1 MNSKHHEYASREKAM
16 RRALELASLS
26 PLYGENPQV
35 GAVLINDAGEII
47 AEGWHKGAGTPH
59 AEIDALK
66 NLAAKNL
73 TADGLTAVVTL
84 EPCNHTGKTGPCAQA
99 LIEAG
104 VKKVVFGTYDP
115 GKTEGGGR
123 FTLEE
128 AGVEVV
134 SDILRD
140 QCVQLIAPWFT
151 NKFET
156 RPYVV
161 IKWAASI
168 DGRTA
173 AADGTSKWITGTE
186 AREDVHARR
195 AASQPRRAGDRTGPT
210 SAGRRRAAS
219 QAILVGTNTVELDD
233 PELTARKADGSL
245 YETQP
250 LRVIVGE
257 RELNSGARVFNADAE
272 TVQYKTR
279 DLNSVM
285 QKLFERGIRQ
295 VFVEGGAQL
304 ESALIEADLAD
315 EFLIYVAPKLIGGPA
330 TAIREIGVSKIAD
343 SVDLEFIETKKLGA
357 DILIR
362 AIKKEN

>member
-1 MNSKHHEYASREKAM
+1 MNDNKFVAAM
-16 RRALELASLS
+16 SRALALAGNS

-84 EPCNHTGKTGPCAQA
+84 EPCNHTGKTGPCSQA

-104 VKKVVFGTYDP
+104 VKQVVFGTYDP

-128 AGVEVV
+128 AGVEVI
-134 SDILRD
+134 SDVLRD
-140 QCVQLIAPWFT
+140 ECVQLIAPWFT
-151 NKFET
+151 NKFKN

-161 IKWAASI
+161 IKWAASV

-173 AADGTSKWITGTE
+173 AADGTSKWITGAE
-186 AREDVHARR
+186 ARDDVH
-195 AASQPRRAGDRTGPT
+195 T
-210 SAGRRRAAS
+210 RRAAS
-219 QAILVGTNTVELDD
+219 QAILVGTNTVEIDD

-245 YETQP
+245 YDSQP
-250 LRVIVGE
+250 LRVIIGE
-257 RELNSGARVFNADAE
+257 RELNPDARVFNAAAE
-272 TVQYKTR
+272 TIQFKTH
-279 DLNSVM
+279 DLKSVM
-285 QKLFERGIRQ
+285 QPLFERGIRQ
-295 VFVEGGAQL
+295 VFVEGGAEI
-304 ESALIEADLAD
+304 ESALISQDLAD
-315 EFLIYVAPKLIGGPA
+315 EFLIYLAPKLIGGPA
-330 TAIREIGVSKIAD
+330 TAIREIGVSTISDA
-343 SVDLEFIETKKLGA
+343 VDLEFIETKKLGA

-362 AIKKEN
+362 AVKKEN

>member
-1 MNSKHHEYASREKAM
+1 MNNSAQEQAVLTAAM
-16 RRALELASLS
+16 LRALELAALS

-66 NLAAKNL
+66 NLAAKGL
-73 TADGLTAVVTL
+73 TAAGLTAVVTL
-84 EPCNHTGKTGPCAQA
+84 EPCNHTGKTGPCSQA
-99 LIEAG
+99 LIDAG

-115 GKTEGGGR
+115 GTAEGGGR

-128 AGVEVV
+128 AGIEVI

-140 QCVQLIAPWFT
+140 ECVQLIAPWFT
-151 NKFET
+151 NKFNK

-161 IKWAASI
+161 IKWASSV

-173 AADGTSKWITGTE
+173 ATDGSSKWITGAE
-186 AREDVHARR
+186 AREDVHA
-195 AASQPRRAGDRTGPT
+195 
-210 SAGRRRAAS
+210 RRAAS

-233 PELTARKADGSL
+233 PELTARKPDGSL

-250 LRVIVGE
+250 LRVVVGK
-257 RELNSGARVFNADAE
+257 RALKSNSRVFNSDSE
-272 TVQYKTR
+272 TVRFETH
-279 DLNSVM
+279 DLNDVM

-295 VFVEGGAQL
+295 VFVEGGAEIESQL
-304 ESALIEADLAD
+304 IALGLAD

-330 TAIREIGVSKIAD
+330 TAIRDIEVKSMDQA
-343 SVDLEFIETKKLGA
+343 VDLEFIEIKKLGA

-362 AIKKEN
+362 AINKEN

>member
-1 MNSKHHEYASREKAM
+1 MNNSAQEQAVLTAAM
-16 RRALELASLS
+16 LRALELAALS

-35 GAVLINDAGEII
+35 GAVIIDDDGEIV

-66 NLAAKNL
+66 NLAAKGLSAAN
-73 TADGLTAVVTL
+73 LTAVVTL
-84 EPCNHTGKTGPCAQA
+84 EPCNHTGKTGPCSQA

-128 AGVEVV
+128 AGIEVI

-140 QCVQLIAPWFT
+140 DCARLIAPWFT
-151 NKFET
+151 NKFEQ

-161 IKWAASI
+161 IKWAASV

-173 AADGTSKWITGTE
+173 AADGTSKWITGAD

-195 AASQPRRAGDRTGPT
+195 AASQ
-210 SAGRRRAAS
+210 
-219 QAILVGTNTVELDD
+219 AIMVGTNTVELDD
-233 PELTARKADGSL
+233 PELTARKPDGSL

-250 LRVIVGE
+250 LRVIVGN
-257 RELNSGARVFNADAE
+257 RELKPSARVFNSDSE
-272 TVQYKTR
+272 TVQFKTH
-279 DLNSVM
+279 DLDAVM
-285 QKLFERGIRQ
+285 KQLFGRGIRQ

-304 ESALIEADLAD
+304 ESALISAGLAD
-315 EFLIYVAPKLIGGPA
+315 EFLIYLAPILIGGPA
-330 TAIREIGVSKIAD
+330 TAIRDIEVASIDQAIN
-343 SVDLEFIETKKLGA
+343 LEFVETKKLGA

-362 AIKKEN
+362 AVNKEN

>member
-1 MNSKHHEYASREKAM
+1 MNNSVKEQAVFTAAM
-16 RRALELASLS
+16 LRALKLAALS

-35 GAVLINDAGEII
+35 GAVLINDAGEIV

-73 TADGLTAVVTL
+73 TGAGLTAVVTL
-84 EPCNHTGKTGPCAQA
+84 EPCNHTGKTGPCSQA
-99 LIEAG
+99 LVEAG

-128 AGVEVV
+128 AGIEVV
-134 SDILRD
+134 SDVLRD
-140 QCVQLIAPWFT
+140 ECVQLIAPWFT
-151 NKFET
+151 NKFNR

-173 AADGTSKWITGTE
+173 AADGSSKWITGSE

-195 AASQPRRAGDRTGPT
+195 AASQ
-210 SAGRRRAAS
+210 
-219 QAILVGTNTVELDD
+219 AIMVGTNTVDLDD
-233 PELTARKADGSL
+233 PELTARKPDGSL
-245 YETQP
+245 YENQP

-257 RELNSGARVFNADAE
+257 RELNSNFRVFNSDSQ
-272 TVQYKTR
+272 TMQFKTR
-279 DLNSVM
+279 DMGLVM
-285 QKLFERGIRQ
+285 QQLFERGIRQ
-295 VFVEGGAQL
+295 VFVEGGAHL
-304 ESALIEADLAD
+304 ESALISAGYAD
-315 EFLIYVAPKLIGGPA
+315 EFLIYQAPKLIGGPA
-330 TAIREIGVSKIAD
+330 MAVRDIDVSNIHQAIN
-343 SVDLEFIETKKLGA
+343 LEFIETKKLGA

-362 AIKKEN
+362 AVNKEN

>member
-1 MNSKHHEYASREKAM
+1 MNTKHQEYASLEKAM
-16 RRALELASLS
+16 RRALELAALS

-104 VKKVVFGTYDP
+104 VNKVVFGTYDP

-128 AGVEVV
+128 AGVAVV
-134 SDILRD
+134 SDVLRD
-140 QCVQLIAPWFT
+140 ECVQLIAPWFT
-151 NKFET
+151 NKFNK

-161 IKWAASI
+161 IKWAASV

-173 AADGTSKWITGTE
+173 ATDGTSKWITGQE

-195 AASQPRRAGDRTGPT
+195 AASQ
-210 SAGRRRAAS
+210 
-219 QAILVGTNTVELDD
+219 AILVGANTVELDD
-233 PELTARKADGSL
+233 PELTARKPGGSL

-257 RELNSGARVFNADAE
+257 RDLNPAARVFNSDSE
-272 TVQYKTR
+272 TIQIKTH

-285 QKLFERGIRQ
+285 KQLFERGIRQ
-295 VFVEGGAQL
+295 VFIEGGAQL
-304 ESALIEADLAD
+304 ESALIAADLAD
-315 EFLIYVAPKLIGGPA
+315 EFLIYVAPKLLGGPA
-330 TAIREIGVSKIAD
+330 TAIREIGVSNIAD
-343 SVDLEFIETKKLGA
+343 AVDLEFIETKKLGA

-362 AIKKEN
+362 ATKKEN

>member
-1 MNSKHHEYASREKAM
+1 MNDNKFVAAM
-16 RRALELASLS
+16 SRALALAGNS
-26 PLYGENPQV
+26 PIYGENPQV

-66 NLAAKNL
+66 NLAGKNL

-84 EPCNHTGKTGPCAQA
+84 EPCNHVGKTGPCAQA

-134 SDILRD
+134 SDVLRD
-140 QCVQLIAPWFT
+140 ECVQLIAPWFT
-151 NKFET
+151 NKFNK

-161 IKWAASI
+161 IKWAASV

-173 AADGTSKWITGTE
+173 AADGTSKWITGAE

-195 AASQPRRAGDRTGPT
+195 AS
-210 SAGRRRAAS
+210 S

-233 PELTARKADGSL
+233 PELTARKPDGSL
-245 YETQP
+245 YENQP

-257 RELNSGARVFNADAE
+257 RELNPAARVFNSDSE
-272 TVQYKTR
+272 TIQLKTR
-279 DLNSVM
+279 DISNVM
-285 QKLFERGIRQ
+285 QQLFDRGVRQ

-304 ESALIEADLAD
+304 ESSLISLGYAD
-315 EFLIYVAPKLIGGPA
+315 EFLIYLAPKLIGGPA
-330 TAIREIGVSKIAD
+330 TAIRDIEVATIDKAVG
-343 SVDLEFIETKKLGA
+343 LEFIETKKLGA
-357 DILIR
+357 DLLIR
-362 AIKKEN
+362 AIYKEN

>member
-1 MNSKHHEYASREKAM
+1 MNTKHHEYASLEKAM
-16 RRALELASLS
+16 RRALELAALS

-84 EPCNHTGKTGPCAQA
+84 EPCNHTGKTGPCSQA

-104 VKKVVFGTYDP
+104 VKQVVFGTYDP

-123 FTLEE
+123 FTLED
-128 AGVEVV
+128 AGVVVV
-134 SDILRD
+134 SDVLRD
-140 QCVQLIAPWFT
+140 ECVQLIAPWFT
-151 NKFET
+151 NKFNK
-156 RPYVV
+156 RPYVL
-161 IKWAASI
+161 IKWAASV

-173 AADGTSKWITGTE
+173 ATDGTSKWITGQE
-186 AREDVHARR
+186 AREDVHA
-195 AASQPRRAGDRTGPT
+195 
-210 SAGRRRAAS
+210 RRAAS

-233 PELTARKADGSL
+233 PELTARKPDGSL

-257 RELNSGARVFNADAE
+257 RDLNPAARVFNSDSE
-272 TVQYKTR
+272 TIQFKTH

-285 QKLFERGIRQ
+285 KQLFERGIRQ

-304 ESALIEADLAD
+304 ESALIEADMAD

-330 TAIREIGVSKIAD
+330 TAIREIGVSNIAD
-343 SVDLEFIETKKLGA
+343 AVDLEFIETKKLGA
-357 DILIR
+357 DIFIR
-362 AIKKEN
+362 ATKKEN

>member
-1 MNSKHHEYASREKAM
+1 MNNSAQEQAVLTAAM
-16 RRALELASLS
+16 LRALELAALS

-35 GAVLINDAGEII
+35 GAVLINEAGEIV

-66 NLAAKNL
+66 NLAAKGISG
-73 TADGLTAVVTL
+73 AGLTAVVTL
-84 EPCNHTGKTGPCAQA
+84 EPCNHTGKTGPCSQA

-128 AGVEVV
+128 AGIEVV

-140 QCVQLIAPWFT
+140 DCVQLIAPWFT
-151 NKFET
+151 NKFEQ

-161 IKWAASI
+161 IKWAASV

-173 AADGTSKWITGTE
+173 AADGTSKWITGAE

-195 AASQPRRAGDRTGPT
+195 AASQ
-210 SAGRRRAAS
+210 
-219 QAILVGTNTVELDD
+219 AIMVGTNTVELDD
-233 PELTARKADGSL
+233 PELTARKPDGSL
-245 YETQP
+245 YATQP
-250 LRVIVGE
+250 LRVVVGE
-257 RELNSGARVFNADAE
+257 RELNSASRVFNSDSE
-272 TVQYKTR
+272 TVQFNTR
-279 DLNSVM
+279 DVGSVM
-285 QKLFERGIRQ
+285 QQLFDRGIRQ

-304 ESALIEADLAD
+304 ESALISTGFAD

-330 TAIREIGVSKIAD
+330 TAIRDIEVSSMD
-343 SVDLEFIETKKLGA
+343 QVVDLEFIETKKLGA

-362 AIKKEN
+362 AINKEN

>member
-1 MNSKHHEYASREKAM
+1 MNNSAQEQAVLTAAM
-16 RRALELASLS
+16 LRALELAALS

-35 GAVLINDAGEII
+35 GAVLINAAGEIV

-66 NLAAKNL
+66 NLAAKGISGS
-73 TADGLTAVVTL
+73 GLTAVVTL
-84 EPCNHTGKTGPCAQA
+84 EPCNHTGKTGPCSQA

-128 AGVEVV
+128 AGIEVV

-140 QCVQLIAPWFT
+140 DCAQLIAPWFT
-151 NKFET
+151 NKFEQ

-161 IKWAASI
+161 IKWAASV

-173 AADGTSKWITGTE
+173 AADGTSKWITGAE

-195 AASQPRRAGDRTGPT
+195 AASQ
-210 SAGRRRAAS
+210 
-219 QAILVGTNTVELDD
+219 AIMVGTNTVELDD
-233 PELTARKADGSL
+233 PELTARKPDGSL
-245 YETQP
+245 YENQP

-257 RELNSGARVFNADAE
+257 RELNSGFRIFNSDSE
-272 TVQYKTR
+272 TIRFETH
-279 DLNSVM
+279 DLSSVM
-285 QKLFERGIRQ
+285 QQLFDRGIRQ

-304 ESALIEADLAD
+304 ESALISAGFAD

-330 TAIREIGVSKIAD
+330 TAIRDIEVKSMDQA
-343 SVDLEFIETKKLGA
+343 VDLEFIEIKKLGA

-362 AIKKEN
+362 AINKEN

>member
-1 MNSKHHEYASREKAM
+1 MNNSVQEQAVLTAAM
-16 RRALELASLS
+16 LRALELAALS
-26 PLYGENPQV
+26 PIYGENPQV
-35 GAVLINDAGEII
+35 GAVLINDAGEIV

-66 NLAAKNL
+66 NLAAKGISG
-73 TADGLTAVVTL
+73 AGLTAVVTL
-84 EPCNHTGKTGPCAQA
+84 EPCNHTGKTGPCSQA
-99 LIEAG
+99 LVEAG

-128 AGVEVV
+128 AGIEVI

-140 QCVQLIAPWFT
+140 ECVQLIAPWFT
-151 NKFET
+151 NKFEQ

-161 IKWAASI
+161 IKWAASV

-173 AADGTSKWITGTE
+173 AADGASKWITGAE

-195 AASQPRRAGDRTGPT
+195 AASQ
-210 SAGRRRAAS
+210 
-219 QAILVGTNTVELDD
+219 AIMVGTNTVELDD
-233 PELTARKADGSL
+233 PELTARKPDGSL
-245 YETQP
+245 YENQP

-257 RELNSGARVFNADAE
+257 RELQASARVFNSDSE
-272 TVQYKTR
+272 TIRFETH
-279 DLNSVM
+279 DLKLVM
-285 QKLFERGIRQ
+285 QQLFERGIRQ
-295 VFVEGGAQL
+295 VFVEGGAQF
-304 ESALIEADLAD
+304 ESALIAAGLAD

-330 TAIREIGVSKIAD
+330 TAIRDIQVASIDQAINLD
-343 SVDLEFIETKKLGA
+343 FIETKKLGA

-362 AIKKEN
+362 AINKEN

>member
-1 MNSKHHEYASREKAM
+1 MNNSAQEQVVLTTAM
-16 RRALELASLS
+16 LRALELAALS

-66 NLAAKNL
+66 NLAAKGL
-73 TADGLTAVVTL
+73 TAAGLTAVVTL
-84 EPCNHTGKTGPCAQA
+84 EPCNHTGKTGPCSQA
-99 LIEAG
+99 LIDAG

-115 GKTEGGGR
+115 GTAEGGGR

-128 AGVEVV
+128 AGIEVI

-140 QCVQLIAPWFT
+140 ECVQLIAPWFT
-151 NKFET
+151 NKFNN

-161 IKWAASI
+161 IKWASSV

-173 AADGTSKWITGTE
+173 ATDGSSKWITGAE
-186 AREDVHARR
+186 AREDVHA
-195 AASQPRRAGDRTGPT
+195 
-210 SAGRRRAAS
+210 RRAAS

-250 LRVIVGE
+250 LRIVVGK
-257 RELNSGARVFNADAE
+257 RALKPDSRVFNTDTE
-272 TVQYKTR
+272 TLRFETH
-279 DLNSVM
+279 DLTDVM
-285 QKLFERGIRQ
+285 QKLFDRGIRQ
-295 VFVEGGAQL
+295 VFVEGGAEI
-304 ESALIEADLAD
+304 ESHLIALGLAD

-330 TAIREIGVSKIAD
+330 TAIRDIEVSSMDQA
-343 SVDLEFIETKKLGA
+343 VDLEFIEIKKLGA

-362 AIKKEN
+362 AINKEN

>member
-1 MNSKHHEYASREKAM
+1 MNDNKFVAAM
-16 RRALELASLS
+16 SRALALAGNS

-59 AEIDALK
+59 AEIDALR

-84 EPCNHTGKTGPCAQA
+84 EPCNHVGKTGPCAQA

-104 VKKVVFGTYDP
+104 VKQVVFGTYDP

-128 AGVEVV
+128 AGVSVV
-134 SDILRD
+134 SDVLRD
-140 QCVQLIAPWFT
+140 ECLQLIAPWFT
-151 NKFET
+151 NKFKK

-161 IKWAASI
+161 IKWAASV

-173 AADGTSKWITGTE
+173 ALDGTSKWITGAE
-186 AREDVHARR
+186 ARADVHA
-195 AASQPRRAGDRTGPT
+195 
-210 SAGRRRAAS
+210 RRAAS

-233 PELTARKADGSL
+233 PELTARKPDGSL

-257 RELNSGARVFNADAE
+257 RSLKAAARVFNTAPNLGLAE
-272 TVQYKTR
+272 TIQFKTH
-279 DLNSVM
+279 DLPSVM
-285 QKLFERGIRQ
+285 QQLFERGIRQ
-295 VFVEGGAQL
+295 VFVEGGAEL
-304 ESALIEADLAD
+304 ESALIASDLAD

-330 TAIREIGVSKIAD
+330 TAIREIGVSNVAD
-343 SVDLEFIETKKLGA
+343 AVDLEFIETKKLGA

-362 AIKKEN
+362 AVKKEN

>member
-1 MNSKHHEYASREKAM
+1 MNNSAQEQAVLTASM
-16 RRALELASLS
+16 LRALELAALS
-26 PLYGENPQV
+26 PIYGENPQV
-35 GAVLINDAGEII
+35 GAVLINDAGEIV

-66 NLAAKNL
+66 NLAAKGISG
-73 TADGLTAVVTL
+73 TGLTAVVTL
-84 EPCNHTGKTGPCAQA
+84 EPCNHTGKTGPCSQA

-128 AGVEVV
+128 AGIEVI

-140 QCVQLIAPWFT
+140 DCAQLIAPWFT
-151 NKFET
+151 NKFEQ

-161 IKWAASI
+161 IKWAASV

-173 AADGTSKWITGTE
+173 AADGTSKWITGAE

-195 AASQPRRAGDRTGPT
+195 AASQ
-210 SAGRRRAAS
+210 
-219 QAILVGTNTVELDD
+219 AIMVGTNTVELDD
-233 PELTARKADGSL
+233 PELTARKPDGSL
-245 YETQP
+245 YENQP
-250 LRVIVGE
+250 LRIIVGE
-257 RELNSGARVFNADAE
+257 RKLKADSRVFNTASNQGLAE
-272 TVQYKTR
+272 TIRFETH

-285 QKLFERGIRQ
+285 KQLFEHGIRQ

-304 ESALIEADLAD
+304 ESALISAGLAD

-330 TAIREIGVSKIAD
+330 TAIGDIEVA
-343 SVDLEFIETKKLGA
+343 SVDQAINLEFIETKKLGA

-362 AIKKEN
+362 AVNKEN

>member
-1 MNSKHHEYASREKAM
+1 MNNSAQEQAVLTAAM
-16 RRALELASLS
+16 LRALELAALS

-66 NLAAKNL
+66 NLAAKGL
-73 TADGLTAVVTL
+73 TAAGLTAVVTL
-84 EPCNHTGKTGPCAQA
+84 EPCNHTGKTGPCSQA
-99 LIEAG
+99 LIVAG

-115 GKTEGGGR
+115 GTAEGGGR

-128 AGVEVV
+128 AGIEVI

-140 QCVQLIAPWFT
+140 ECVQLIAPWFT
-151 NKFET
+151 NKFNI

-161 IKWAASI
+161 IKWASSV

-173 AADGTSKWITGTE
+173 ATDGSSKWITGAE
-186 AREDVHARR
+186 AREDVHA
-195 AASQPRRAGDRTGPT
+195 
-210 SAGRRRAAS
+210 RRAAS

-245 YETQP
+245 YENQP
-250 LRVIVGE
+250 LRVVVGK
-257 RELNSGARVFNADAE
+257 RALKSDSRFFNSDSE
-272 TVQYKTR
+272 TVQFETH
-279 DLNSVM
+279 DLNDVM

-295 VFVEGGAQL
+295 VFVEGGAEIESQL
-304 ESALIEADLAD
+304 IALGLAD

-330 TAIREIGVSKIAD
+330 TAIRDIEVKSMDQA
-343 SVDLEFIETKKLGA
+343 VDLEFIEIKKLGA

-362 AIKKEN
+362 AINKEN

>member
-1 MNSKHHEYASREKAM
+1 MNSKHHEYASLEKAM

-195 AASQPRRAGDRTGPT
+195 AASQ
-210 SAGRRRAAS
+210 
-219 QAILVGTNTVELDD
+219 AILVGTNTVELDD

-285 QKLFERGIRQ
+285 RKLFERGIRQ

>member
-1 MNSKHHEYASREKAM
+1 MNNSAQEQAVLTAAM
-16 RRALELASLS
+16 LRALELAALS

-35 GAVLINDAGEII
+35 GAVLINDAGDVV

-66 NLAAKNL
+66 NLAAKGISGS
-73 TADGLTAVVTL
+73 GLTAVVTL
-84 EPCNHTGKTGPCAQA
+84 EPCNHTGKTGPCSQA
-99 LIEAG
+99 LIESG

-123 FTLEE
+123 FTLEQ

-134 SDILRD
+134 SDVLHD
-140 QCVQLIAPWFT
+140 ECVQLIAPWFT
-151 NKFET
+151 NKFNN

-161 IKWAASI
+161 VKWASSI

-173 AADGTSKWITGTE
+173 AIDGTSKWITGAE
-186 AREDVHARR
+186 AREDVHA
-195 AASQPRRAGDRTGPT
+195 
-210 SAGRRRAAS
+210 RRAAS
-219 QAILVGTNTVELDD
+219 QAILVGTNTVEVDD
-233 PELTARKADGSL
+233 PDLTARKRDGSL
-245 YETQP
+245 YDNQP

-257 RELNSGARVFNADAE
+257 RELNPASRVFNSDAE

-279 DLNSVM
+279 NMNKVM
-285 QKLFERGIRQ
+285 EQLFERGIRQ

-304 ESALIEADLAD
+304 ESSLIALGLAD
-315 EFLIYVAPKLIGGPA
+315 EFLIYLAPKLIGGPT
-330 TAIREIGVSKIAD
+330 TAIRDIEVASIDQAVG
-343 SVDLEFIETKKLGA
+343 LEFVETKKLGA

-362 AIKKEN
+362 AIYKEN

>member
-1 MNSKHHEYASREKAM
+1 MKNSVQEQAVLTAAM
-16 RRALELASLS
+16 VRALELAALS

-35 GAVLINDAGEII
+35 GAVLINDAGEIV

-66 NLAAKNL
+66 NLAAKGVSG
-73 TADGLTAVVTL
+73 AGLTAVVTL
-84 EPCNHTGKTGPCAQA
+84 EPCNHTGKTGPCSQA

-104 VKKVVFGTYDP
+104 VKRVVFGTFDP

-123 FTLEE
+123 FTLEG

-134 SDILRD
+134 SDVLRD
-140 QCVQLIAPWFT
+140 ECAQLIAPWFT
-151 NKFET
+151 NKFKQ

-161 IKWAASI
+161 IKWAASV

-173 AADGTSKWITGTE
+173 AADGTSKWITGAE
-186 AREDVHARR
+186 AREDVHA
-195 AASQPRRAGDRTGPT
+195 
-210 SAGRRRAAS
+210 RRAAS

-233 PELTARKADGSL
+233 PELTARNPDGSL
-245 YETQP
+245 YENQP

-257 RELNSGARVFNADAE
+257 RELKSISRVFNPDAE
-272 TVQYKTR
+272 TVHYKTH
-279 DLNSVM
+279 DLKSVL
-285 QKLFERGIRQ
+285 QQLFERGIRQ
-295 VFVEGGAQL
+295 VFVEGGAEL
-304 ESALIEADLAD
+304 ESALISAGLAD

-330 TAIREIGVSKIAD
+330 TAIRDIQVNSMDHA
-343 SVDLEFIETKKLGA
+343 VDLEFIETKKLGA

-362 AIKKEN
+362 AIYKEN